1 MKEQWPARLLKAPG
15 LLQADTGFQDMCT
28 QGQGQIR
35 GGANAT
41 TRCTGVSQSRW
52 GECVTQRAYGAMAKQ
67 TMVSRHVPSGRG
79 AQVTLP
85 SMPRKI
91 KEHLGTRKGAVREPK
106 PHFEMPAK
114 GAKRFLQSSPH
125 SRHSTAQVA
134 PRQSPLRPA
143 PGPAQS
149 RWFPDIPYSQK
160 IQLWDAAHPGA
171 KERMSL
177 KNKTGSAEEM
187 HFPRIQGQSLSP
199 TAHSRQTTQPSGET
213 WRPRELPCLR
223 QVWKFRGPGLSKLP
237 NQPETGLE
245 RETLMTRIST
255 KFLPDGLG
263 SVFC

>member
-1 MKEQWPARLLKAPG
+1 
-15 LLQADTGFQDMCT
+15 
-28 QGQGQIR
+28 
-35 GGANAT
+35 
-41 TRCTGVSQSRW
+41 
-52 GECVTQRAYGAMAKQ
+52 
-67 TMVSRHVPSGRG
+67 
-79 AQVTLP
+79 
-85 SMPRKI
+85 
-91 KEHLGTRKGAVREPK
+91 
-106 PHFEMPAK
+106 MPAK

-134 PRQSPLRPA
+134 PTQSPLRPA

-149 RWFPDIPYSQK
+149 HWFPDIPYSQK
-160 IQLWDAAHPGA
+160 VQLWDAAHPGA

-199 TAHSRQTTQPSGET
+199 TLILGKLLSHQVKHGDRGSFPV
-213 WRPRELPCLR
+213 LR
-223 QVWKFRGPGLSKLP
+223 QVWKFRAPGLSKLP

>member
-1 MKEQWPARLLKAPG
+1 
-15 LLQADTGFQDMCT
+15 MCT

-85 SMPRKI
+85 SIPRKI
-91 KEHLGTRKGAVREPK
+91 KEHLGTRKGSVREPK

-143 PGPAQS
+143 PGPVGSLTFLTAKRFSCGMQPTQEQRRGCPS
-149 RWFPDIPYSQK
+149 RIRQEVQRKCTFLESKASHCHLPLILGKLLSHQVKHGDRGSFP
-160 IQLWDAAHPGA
+160 
-171 KERMSL
+171 
-177 KNKTGSAEEM
+177 
-187 HFPRIQGQSLSP
+187 
-199 TAHSRQTTQPSGET
+199 
-213 WRPRELPCLR
+213 
-223 QVWKFRGPGLSKLP
+223 V
-237 NQPETGLE
+237 
-245 RETLMTRIST
+245 
-255 KFLPDGLG
+255 
-263 SVFC
+263 